1 VLSNQRRIL
10 ENGVRNILQRRVR
23 GRLN

>member
-1 VLSNQRRIL
+1 VLSNGRHIW

-23 GRLN
+23 ARLN